1 MHNVLFQTNF
11 LKTILK
17 NLEKSV
23 DGSIHQMK
31 VLFDSDFEQIII
43 QLIDDNGVQL
53 VTTFY

>member
-1 MHNVLFQTNF
+1 MQNVLFQTNF
-11 LKTILK
+11 LETILK